1 MEYDAIVN
9 KIGGFGKYQKM
20 IIVLLSIAP
29 IFNALTTFA
38 MNFTFGEHKHR
49 CQTPHDLEGN
59 ESLHTQIYFDNT
71 SEVVSDHGYNAT
83 ECSIMINGS
92 ETKCSSWVY
101 DQSVFVETIISKFDV
116 VCDKKFYRAHF
127 LMSHYLGLLVGS
139 IFTGFL
145 SDTFGRKPLLGFGI
159 ALLLIST
166 AVRPLIPSLDV
177 VTIFEFFNGFGSVI
191 YYIVPYVLAT
201 EMVGPDHRV
210 FVSFCV
216 YFSFCFGNY
225 ILLLLAF
232 FFRNWEHLMWAIG
245 VPIGGYI
252 IVLLFFISE
261 SPRWLL
267 SQGKKKEAIA
277 ILQKIAKT
285 NGENINLSSEDITI
299 HKEKNASI
307 FNFMK
312 ALMKSKML
320 CMRLCIVALNWFAL
334 SLTYYGISMNV
345 AKFDGNI
352 YVNFGIS
359 STVETVACF
368 FCLLGPDRFGRK
380 VFFCSSMV
388 IGGLTCFCTIFP
400 SLYASESLSWLT
412 ITLAMGGKFFTTIAF
427 FFAYLITAELFPTV
441 LRASAL
447 GLCSM
452 SGRIGSITSAY
463 IGELDSVFSTQFGKA
478 LPLIIFGAV
487 GLVAGLLAAFALPET
502 VKTLL
507 PESIKDAKTLNNNLT
522 HEVEQVQEL
531 DSLKETT

>member
-9 KIGGFGKYQKM
+9 KIGGFGKYQKI

-38 MNFTFGEHKHR
+38 MNFTFGEHDHR
-49 CQTPHDLEGN
+49 CRPPYDQEVN
-59 ESLHTQIYFDNT
+59 ESLHKQIYFENKSVIVT
-71 SEVVSDHGYNAT
+71 DHEYNVT
-83 ECSIMINGS
+83 KCSVIINGS

-101 DQSVFVETIISKFDV
+101 DRSVFVETIISKFDV
-116 VCDKKFYRAHF
+116 VCEKKFYRAHF

-139 IFTGFL
+139 ILTGFL
-145 SDTFGRKPLLGFGI
+145 SDTFGRKPLLGLGI

-166 AVRPLIPSLDV
+166 A
-177 VTIFEFFNGFGSVI
+177 
-191 YYIVPYVLAT
+191 
-201 EMVGPDHRV
+201 
-210 FVSFCV
+210 C
-216 YFSFCFGNY
+216 Y
-225 ILLLLAF
+225 ILHNSVCS
-232 FFRNWEHLMWAIG
+232 R
-245 VPIGGYI
+245 
-252 IVLLFFISE
+252 FISE

-267 SQGKKKEAIA
+267 SQGKQKEAIA

-285 NGENINLSSEDITI
+285 NGENINLSSEDISV

-307 FNFMK
+307 FSFVK
-312 ALMKSKML
+312 ALMKSKIL

-388 IGGLTCFCTIFP
+388 IGGLTCFCTIFT

-447 GLCSM
+447 GFCSM

-463 IGELDSVFSTQFGKA
+463 IGELDSVISTQFGKA

-487 GLVAGLLAAFALPET
+487 GLVAGLLSALALPET
-502 VKTLL
+502 VQTLL
-507 PESIKDAKTLNNNLT
+507 PESVKDAKTLNNNLT
-522 HEVEQVQEL
+522 LEVEQVQEL

>member
-38 MNFTFGEHKHR
+38 MNFTFGEHEHR

-59 ESLHTQIYFDNT
+59 ESLHTQIYWDNT
-71 SEVVSDHGYNAT
+71 SVEVTGYNVT
-83 ECSIMINGS
+83 ECTIIINGS

-166 AVRPLIPSLDV
+166 AVRPMIPSLDV

-191 YYIVPYVLAT
+191 YYIVPYILAT
-201 EMVGPDHRV
+201 ELVGPKHRLLA
-210 FVSFCV
+210 SFCV
-216 YFSFCFGNY
+216 YFTFCIGFY

-232 FFRNWEHLMWAIG
+232 FIRNWEHLMFTIS
-245 VPIGGYI
+245 VLIGGYI
-252 IVLLFFISE
+252 ITLFFISE

-307 FNFMK
+307 FNFVK
-312 ALMKSKML
+312 ALMKSKIL

-522 HEVEQVQEL
+522 HEVEQEQEL